1 MGSLGIRT
9 SRPRGLAVTSAG
21 TARRRGR
28 HAAGTGITESVEFFV
43 HINEDTARVRGAVRN
58 RGCPDQGK
66 FEGSPQPGAARIRE
80 DGADAAV
87 LALRP
92 GQPNYR

>member
-9 SRPRGLAVTSAG
+9 SGPRGLAVTSAG

-28 HAAGTGITESVEFFV
+28 HAARTAVTESAEFFV
-43 HINEDTARVRGAVRN
+43 HINEDTADVRGAVRN
-58 RGCPDQGK
+58 QG
-66 FEGSPQPGAARIRE
+66 FARVRE
-80 DGADAAV
+80 AGADAAV

-92 GQPNYR
+92 GPPNYRWRGDGPA